1 MEVGIGV
8 RDSQNARHLEDKL
21 QIGGR
26 SGGSSHGS
34 KMAAFTNRY
43 TKRTKNLTPW
53 NVALAEVGNHQA
65 HIMEL
70 NATAGARE
78 RDAARAGEVLKGR
91 NEEKSKS
98 RFLVCLPD
106 WSEPS
111 KQYQC
116 STHHVGVTGPAERDR
131 ATASNMVREQTVTVS
146 LHLPQSPSN
155 LRSGPSVRGPLWII
169 KARPKCKAGSK

>member
-1 MEVGIGV
+1 MTAKTCGTWKT
-8 RDSQNARHLEDKL
+8 NYKL
-21 QIGGR
+21 GAGA
-26 SGGSSHGS
+26 GGSSHVS
-34 KMAAFTNRY
+34 KMTAFTNRY

-78 RDAARAGEVLKGR
+78 RDTARAAEVLKDR

-106 WSEPS
+106 WSEPP
-111 KQYQC
+111 KQYEC
-116 STHHVGVTGPAERDR
+116 STHHVGVAGPAERDR
-131 ATASNMVREQTVTVS
+131 ATWCANRQ
-146 LHLPQSPSN
+146 
-155 LRSGPSVRGPLWII
+155 
-169 KARPKCKAGSK
+169 